1 MGNVVQQPPIDLE
14 GAQAPPH
21 PKGGVTLNPSCT
33 GMYNAIARS
42 ELLLGTGTATAPPQ
56 PAPSDDFS
64 LPPAI
69 VPPSTRAHAGRGGTP
84 LRSTAARAGST
95 IPCRCRRGTAGWS
108 GQFAWRPSAAA
119 GFDLIPDHFG
129 LFGGRA
135 HAVPARAAAAVTGA
149 EAIILDLRPAAAPAS
164 RCFRMCSWWT
174 TKDNWDSHLTPTPST
189 TRPSR
194 PQLGDTQQRRQQRT
208 INNAPTKADLD
219 GGGVDAKLRPV
230 ALLID
235 LGALPARR
243 FHRRATIAPR
253 ASGTQTE

>member
-1 MGNVVQQPPIDLE
+1 MGGAARWRMLVQQPPIDLE
-14 GAQAPPH
+14 GSQAPPH
-21 PKGGVTLNPSCT
+21 PSCT
-33 GMYNAIARS
+33 GMFNATARS

-56 PAPSDDFS
+56 PAPSDDLCLS
-64 LPPAI
+64 PAI
-69 VPPSTRAHAGRGGTP
+69 AQTSCAHAGRDGIR
-84 LRSTAARAGST
+84 LSTAARAGST

-194 PQLGDTQQRRQQRT
+194 PRLGDTQQRRQQRT
-208 INNAPTKADLD
+208 INNTTKS
-219 GGGVDAKLRPV
+219 R
-230 ALLID
+230 
-235 LGALPARR
+235 
-243 FHRRATIAPR
+243 HRRSTPV
-253 ASGTQTE
+253 